1 LKERIKLIV
10 YILTII
16 FITSI
21 HNPIVYLLLF
31 LIAVSI
37 SADKFVHLFKKTLK
51 SIIIFNLIIS
61 LSYAIYTFVVS
72 KVDFKYLIMINLR
85 VLLITYLTF
94 YLIEVCN
101 IFSAVSFSK
110 NLSYLLVLAYS
121 QIMNFKR
128 VYMEMQLAFR
138 SRVLAGDRKKYL
150 SNFSQATV
158 GLFLTKSMYN
168 ACELAEGMKSRGFFN
183 DRA

>member
-1 LKERIKLIV
+1 
-10 YILTII
+10 
-16 FITSI
+16 
-21 HNPIVYLLLF
+21 
-31 LIAVSI
+31 
-37 SADKFVHLFKKTLK
+37 
-51 SIIIFNLIIS
+51 
-61 LSYAIYTFVVS
+61 
-72 KVDFKYLIMINLR
+72 
-85 VLLITYLTF
+85 
-94 YLIEVCN
+94 
-101 IFSAVSFSK
+101 
-110 NLSYLLVLAYS
+110 
-121 QIMNFKR
+121 MNFKR